1 MTRWRT
7 SATAS
12 RWCKIP
18 VITRRPWNRTT
29 GASVNVVLA
38 EDEVLLREGLTG
50 LLERFGHHV
59 LASVGDAEAL
69 VADVDAT
76 RPYIVI
82 SHGRMPPSQTDEG
95 LRAAVALRAR
105 YPGLGLM
112 ALSQYVEPTYAAE
125 LLDDGGAGVGYLL
138 KDRIGAL
145 RRIAAGET
153 VVDPEAVRQLL
164 LDRGDPIRRLTARER
179 EVLGLMGEGRST
191 AAIGRTLVVT
201 DAAVS
206 KHIANILAKL
216 DLPPTPDHHRRVM
229 AILAY
234 LRR

>member
-1 MTRWRT
+1 
-7 SATAS
+7 
-12 RWCKIP
+12 
-18 VITRRPWNRTT
+18 
-29 GASVNVVLA
+29 VNVVLA

-69 VADVDAT
+69 VAAVDAH
-76 RPYIVI
+76 RPDIVI
-82 SHGRMPPSQTDEG
+82 TDVRVPPSQTDEG

-138 KDRIGAL
+138 KDRIGDVAEFIDAL

-153 VVDPEAVRQLL
+153 VVDPEVVRQLL

-179 EVLGLMGEGRST
+179 EVLGLMAEGRSN